1 MLIATDVCLQL
12 RFTMKSYSFVR
23 ENAYKVLYPWHKDDE
38 FGPAVWYGGQMLPTV
53 GTFSQYI
60 YFLFAPTLLYRDQY
74 PKYVHQNSIFVTLL
88 ILF

>member
-1 MLIATDVCLQL
+1 
-12 RFTMKSYSFVR
+12 MKSYSFVR